1 MECLTN
7 FLENTFSIDDN
18 TSATIIITLTV
29 FILGYIIMGLAKSI
43 SAYINRIKY
52 RNLFKE
58 MINEIARCAEIQS
71 DNINKL
77 IGTIN
82 IANNGYFNLK
92 KQNINLL
99 NNFNQISFESFYGA
113 YFKGIENLFN
123 RKKIIYFNKTFGI
136 IDALTKNEIQILIE
150 LDKCVNN
157 FNKHADNWNDSTEKV
172 KLSIE
177 DMNLYLDG
185 QDVPIYVAEFF
196 QQIDKLISDWQKFEN
211 PTRYDIVYN
220 NLIKPIIKLYN
231 ENKHVDLV
239 KISKSLLD
247 RLMDSEYNYQSMCKS
262 LEFYRELF
270 SNFESR
276 YKQTSEI
283 LLENNNILN

>member
-7 FLENTFSIDDN
+7 FLENTFSINDN

-29 FILGYIIMGLAKSI
+29 FILGYIITGLAKSI

-58 MINEIARCAEIQS
+58 MIIEIARCSEIQS

-99 NNFNQISFESFYGA
+99 NNFNQISFESFYGS

-123 RKKIIYFNKTFGI
+123 RKKIIYFNKTFGL

-150 LDKCVNN
+150 LDKCVIN

-177 DMNLYLDG
+177 DLNLYLDG
-185 QDVPIYVAEFF
+185 QDVPIYVGEFF

-239 KISKSLLD
+239 KISKTLLD